1 MEVSTPLP
9 QTYSPGS
16 DIAAGFRPNQIVW
29 GRTGNDTVLGYLP
42 ISFDREE
49 PIIDV
54 LLGDFEIPLLVDPG
68 PRDWSNSFILGD
80 WNRAYYATDNF
91 FVTKLDNIGLNNFAL
106 IADFNSNLDS
116 IQLYGTQ
123 SDYQLTSFTF
133 GTAIWS
139 PRTIFPDFTYL
150 PDVIGVLPV
159 FDLDLSADYFQFSGY
174 TPPNGPTV
182 RQVQQIGTSGFDF
195 SNAVAVDASNNLY
208 VAGVTTGSL
217 RDLNSGLRDVWL
229 SKYNSAGEL
238 LWTNQFG
245 SSETDFVIS
254 IATDNTGDLYLT
266 GLTEGNLGGER
277 IGPISDAWIAKYDS
291 DGNQQWVQKINGTKG
306 RPTSGN
312 SLDIDADGN
321 IYLSGVTDSFNP
333 EGAVLPISTDFW
345 VAKYDSN
352 GSQLWFQKLGL
363 LEDGTEFDENYS
375 NAVDRDGNVYSTGF
389 TTGNLASPNAGL
401 YDVWLTKH
409 DTNGQLEWI
418 RQFGTEDYEW
428 AWGVDTDSQGNIYL
442 GGYTLGNLEGTNAGS
457 YDAWITK
464 YDNQGNQ
471 LWTQQF
477 GTPGDDEVFSLKI
490 DSNDNIF
497 LAGYTDDS
505 LGAINS
511 GSYDAWVAKY
521 DSNGNQAWIQQFGTP
536 QLEQAYD
543 IIADNAGSLYVTGLS
558 DGSLGGINAGSF
570 DAWVAKLDATSG
582 TLQDFSDTLLQPI
595 PPIRVPPVTYPG
607 KPLLTD
613 EQIASFLDNYFLDF
627 IIPGDISL
635 NPYAP
640 YTPYTPYTPSYIPE
654 PSTGVGIPISS
665 STSNLPNLEP
675 ELQFQLGSSTVSSEM
690 FYNQS
695 NPLIGLA

>member
-1 MEVSTPLP
+1 MQLSAPLP

-29 GRTGNDTVLGYLP
+29 GRTGNDTVLGSLP
-42 ISFDREE
+42 ISFDTEE

-54 LLGDFEIPLLVDPG
+54 LLGDFEIPLLVDPV
-68 PRDWSNSFILGD
+68 PRDWSDSFVLGD
-80 WNRAYYATDNF
+80 WSRAYYATDDF
-91 FVTKLDNIGLNNFAL
+91 FVTQLEDIGLNNFAV

-116 IQLYGTQ
+116 IQLYGTP

-139 PRTIFPDFTYL
+139 PRTIFSDFTYV

-159 FDLDLSADYFQFSGY
+159 FDLELDADYFQFLGY
-174 TPPNGPTV
+174 APPDRPET
-182 RQVQQIGTSGFDF
+182 RQSQQIGTSGFDF

-217 RDLNSGLRDVWL
+217 GDFLNSGVRDVWL

-254 IATDNTGDLYLT
+254 IATNNAGELYLT
-266 GLTEGNLGGER
+266 GLTEGDLGGER
-277 IGPISDAWIAKYDS
+277 GEGISDAWIAKFDS
-291 DGNQQWVQKINGTKG
+291 DGNQSWIQKIEGTTG

-333 EGAVLPISTDFW
+333 EGSVLPVSTDFW
-345 VAKYDSN
+345 VSKYDSN
-352 GSQLWFQKLGL
+352 GSQLWFQQLGM
-363 LEDGTEFDENYS
+363 LEDGSEFDENYS
-375 NAVDRDGNVYSTGF
+375 NAVDQNGNVYSTGF
-389 TTGNLASPNAGL
+389 TTSDLASPNAGL

-428 AWGVDTDSQGNIYL
+428 AWGVDTDSQDDIYL
-442 GGYTLGNLEGTNAGS
+442 GGYTLGNLGGTNAGS
-457 YDAWITK
+457 FDAWLAK
-464 YDNQGNQ
+464 YDKQGNQ

-505 LGAINS
+505 LGGTNS

-521 DSNGNQAWIQQFGTP
+521 DSNGEQAWIQQFGTP

-543 IIADNAGSLYVTGLS
+543 ITFDDIGNLYVTGIS
-558 DGSLGGINAGSF
+558 DGSWGDFNAGSF
-570 DAWVAKLDATSG
+570 DAWITKLDIESG
-582 TLQDFSDTLLQPI
+582 NIEAFGNPLQP
-595 PPIRVPPVTYPG
+595 VPPEVILPPTDRG
-607 KPLLTD
+607 EPLFTD
-613 EQIASFLDNYFLDF
+613 GEIATILDNFFLNL
-627 IIPGDISL
+627 SL
-635 NPYAP
+635 GGINPSPYAP
-640 YTPYTPYTPSYIPE
+640 YTLPSNEIPPNWYVSTSTQVPE
-654 PSTGVGIPISS
+654 PSLGIGILLFAISGVISKKVLKFCIS
-665 STSNLPNLEP
+665 RRR
-675 ELQFQLGSSTVSSEM
+675 
-690 FYNQS
+690 
-695 NPLIGLA
+695 

>member
-1 MEVSTPLP
+1 VEISFPLP
-9 QTYSPGS
+9 QTYTPGS

-42 ISFDREE
+42 ISFDRET

-54 LLGDFEIPLLVDPG
+54 LLGDFEIPLLVDPV
-68 PRDWSNSFILGD
+68 PRDWSDSFILGD

-91 FVTKLDNIGLNNFAL
+91 FVTELENIGLNNFAL
-106 IADFNSNLDS
+106 LADFNSNLDS

-123 SDYQLTSFTF
+123 SDYQLTSFTL

-150 PDVIGVLPV
+150 PDVIGVLPT
-159 FDLDLSADYFQFSGY
+159 FDLDLGADYFQFLGY
-174 TPPNGPTV
+174 APPNGPIV
-182 RQVQQIGTSGFDF
+182 EQVQQIGTSGFDF
-195 SNAVAVDASNNLY
+195 SNTVAVDASNNLY
-208 VAGVTTGSL
+208 VAGVTTGTL
-217 RDLNSGLRDVWL
+217 GDLNFGLRDVWL

-245 SSETDFVIS
+245 SSETDFVTS
-254 IATDNTGDLYLT
+254 IATDNTGDVYLT
-266 GLTEGNLGGER
+266 GLTAGDLGGER
-277 IGPISDAWIAKYDS
+277 IGPVSDAWIAKYDS
-291 DGNQQWVQKINGTKG
+291 SGNQQWVQKIDGITA
-306 RPTSGN
+306 RPTSGS

-321 IYLSGVTDSFNP
+321 VYLSGVTDSFNP
-333 EGAVLPISTDFW
+333 EEAELPISTDIW

-352 GSQLWFQKLGL
+352 GSQLWFQKLGI
-363 LEDGTEFDENYS
+363 LEDGSEFEESYS
-375 NAVDRDGNVYSTGF
+375 NAVDQDGNVYSTGF
-389 TTGNLASPNAGL
+389 TTSNLASPNAGL

-428 AWGVDTDSQGNIYL
+428 AWGVDTDSQGDIYL
-442 GGYTLGNLEGTNAGS
+442 GGYTLGNLGGTNAGS
-457 YDAWITK
+457 YDAWIAK

-511 GSYDAWVAKY
+511 GSYDAWVAKF
-521 DSNGNQAWIQQFGTP
+521 DSNGEQAWIQQFGTP

-543 IIADNAGSLYVTGLS
+543 IAFDNVGNLYLTGIS
-558 DGSLGGINAGSF
+558 DGSLGNLNAGSF
-570 DAWVAKLDATSG
+570 DAWIAKLDIASG
-582 TLQDFSDTLLQPI
+582 SIEAFGNPSQT
-595 PPIRVPPVTYPG
+595 VPPKITLPPANRG
-607 KPLLTD
+607 SSLFTD
-613 EQIASFLDNYFLDF
+613 EEIAALLDNFFLNLS
-627 IIPGDISL
+627 ISGGVSL
-635 NPYAP
+635 NPYVP
-640 YTPYTPYTPSYIPE
+640 YVPPPTQVPE
-654 PSTGVGIPISS
+654 PSLGIGIY
-665 STSNLPNLEP
+665 LFAAFGIL
-675 ELQFQLGSSTVSSEM
+675 SEKILK
-690 FYNQS
+690 FCI
-695 NPLIGLA
+695 LR

>member
-1 MEVSTPLP
+1 MQQSVPLP

-42 ISFDREE
+42 ISFDREG

-54 LLGDFEIPLLVDPG
+54 LLGDFEIPLLVDPA

-80 WNRAYYATDNF
+80 WNRAYYATDKL
-91 FVTKLDNIGLNNFAL
+91 FVTKLENIGLNNFAL
-106 IADFNSNLDS
+106 IADFDSNLDS
-116 IQLYGTQ
+116 IQLYGTP

-139 PRTIFPDFTYL
+139 PRTIFPDFTSV
-150 PDVIGVLPV
+150 PDVIAVLPV
-159 FDLDLSADYFQFSGY
+159 LGLDLSADYFQFSGY
-174 TPPNGPTV
+174 TPNGPTV
-182 RQVQQIGTSGFDF
+182 KQGQQIGTSGFDF

-217 RDLNSGLRDVWL
+217 GDLNSGLRDVWL

-238 LWTNQFG
+238 LWSNQFG

-277 IGPISDAWIAKYDS
+277 IGPVADAWIAKYDS

-306 RPTSGN
+306 RPTAGN
-312 SLDIDADGN
+312 SVDIDADGN

-363 LEDGTEFDENYS
+363 LEDGSEFDENYS
-375 NAVDRDGNVYSTGF
+375 NAVDLDGNVYSTGF

-409 DTNGQLEWI
+409 NTNGQLEWI

-428 AWGVDTDSQGNIYL
+428 AWGVDTDSKGDIYL
-442 GGYTLGNLEGTNAGS
+442 GGYTLGNLGGINAGS
-457 YDAWITK
+457 YDAWIAK

-536 QLEQAYD
+536 QIDQAYD
-543 IIADNAGSLYVTGLS
+543 ITADNAGSLYVTGLS

-582 TLQDFSDTLLQPI
+582 ALQDFSDPLLQPI
-595 PPIRVPPVTYPG
+595 PPIREPPVRYPG

-613 EQIASFLDNYFLDF
+613 EQIASFLDNYFLDL
-627 IIPGDISL
+627 ITLGDISL

-640 YTPYTPYTPSYIPE
+640 YTPSHIPE

-675 ELQFQLGSSTVSSEM
+675 ELQFHLGSSTVSSEM

-695 NPLIGLA
+695 NPLIGLG

>member
-1 MEVSTPLP
+1 MEVSAPLP

-42 ISFDREE
+42 ISFDREN

-54 LLGDFEIPLLVDPG
+54 LLGDFEIPLLVDPV
-68 PRDWSNSFILGD
+68 PRDWSDSFILGD

-91 FVTKLDNIGLNNFAL
+91 FVTELEDIGLNNFAL
-106 IADFNSNLDS
+106 IADFNSSLDS
-116 IQLYGTQ
+116 IQLYGTP
-123 SDYQLTSFTF
+123 SDYQLTNFTF

-150 PDVIGVLPV
+150 PDVIGILPA
-159 FDLDLSADYFQFSGY
+159 FDLDIGADYFQFSGY

-182 RQVQQIGTSGFDF
+182 KQSKQIGTSGFDF
-195 SNAVAVDASNNLY
+195 SNTMAVDASNNLY

-217 RDLNSGLRDVWL
+217 GDLNSGLRDVWL

-266 GLTEGNLGGER
+266 GLTEGDLGGER
-277 IGPISDAWIAKYDS
+277 GEGISDGWFAKFDS
-291 DGNQQWVQKINGTKG
+291 DGNQQWIQKIDGITG

-321 IYLSGVTDSFNP
+321 VYLSGVTDSFNP
-333 EGAVLPISTDFW
+333 EGAVLPVSTDFW

-352 GSQLWFQKLGL
+352 GNQLWFQQLGI
-363 LEDGTEFDENYS
+363 LEDGSEFDESYS
-375 NAVDRDGNVYSTGF
+375 NAVDQDGNVYSTGF
-389 TTGNLASPNAGL
+389 TTSNLASPNAGL

-428 AWGVDTDSQGNIYL
+428 AWGVDTDSQGDIYL
-442 GGYTLGNLEGTNAGS
+442 GGYTLGNLGGTNAGS
-457 YDAWITK
+457 YDAWIAK

-497 LAGYTDDS
+497 LAGYTNDS

-511 GSYDAWVAKY
+511 GSYDAWVAKF
-521 DSNGNQAWIQQFGTP
+521 DNNGEQAWIQQFGTP

-543 IIADNAGSLYVTGLS
+543 IAFDDVGNLYVTGIS
-558 DGSLGGINAGSF
+558 DGSLGDLNAGSF
-570 DAWVAKLDATSG
+570 DAWIAKLDIASG
-582 TLQDFSDTLLQPI
+582 SIEAFGNPSQP
-595 PPIRVPPVTYPG
+595 VPPEISLPPPNRG
-607 KPLLTD
+607 SPLFTD
-613 EQIASFLDNYFLDF
+613 EEIAAILDNFFLNL
-627 IIPGDISL
+627 SL
-635 NPYAP
+635 SGGVNPNPYVP
-640 YTPYTPYTPSYIPE
+640 YVPPPTQVPE
-654 PSTGVGIPISS
+654 PSLGIGILLFAASGIISEKILKFCIS
-665 STSNLPNLEP
+665 R
-675 ELQFQLGSSTVSSEM
+675 GR
-690 FYNQS
+690 
-695 NPLIGLA
+695 